1 MKPHNL
7 PAGRGQ
13 LPPGAIGHNRGV
25 VRSNYAFLAP
35 EGVLISRLPAYA
47 DTIVRFLASPV
58 LGARFVQFILEF
70 AKDGG
75 AVRPLQ
81 EEGIQ
86 HFYYVLSGAA
96 EIRIADGAAR
106 IMEQG
111 GFAYIPPGAAFTLR
125 SAKSQPARV
134 LGLRK
139 RYERADGIAQP
150 DAIVSSLDEVPI
162 TNHTGAEGR
171 GFQHLLP
178 FGDLRFDFEMNLM
191 RFQPGSYFPDVE
203 THIME
208 HGLYM
213 LQGQGLYFLGDE
225 WHEIWADD
233 FIWMGGFCP
242 QQFYPTGFGE
252 AVYLLYKNVNRDV
265 PL

>member
-1 MKPHNL
+1 V
-7 PAGRGQ
+7 Q
-13 LPPGAIGHNRGV
+13 EDGV
-25 VRSNYAFLAP
+25 
-35 EGVLISRLPAYA
+35 
-47 DTIVRFLASPV
+47 
-58 LGARFVQFILEF
+58 
-70 AKDGG
+70 
-75 AVRPLQ
+75 
-81 EEGIQ
+81 Q

-96 EIRIADGAAR
+96 EIRIGNGPAR
-106 IMEQG
+106 VMEHG
-111 GFAYIPPGAAFTLR
+111 GFAYIPPGEAFTLR
-125 SAKSQPARV
+125 AANAQPARI

-139 RYERADGIAQP
+139 RYEQAPGIAQP
-150 DAIVSSLDEVPI
+150 GAIVSSLSEVPI

-178 FGDLRFDFEMNLM
+178 FGDIRFDFGMNVM
-191 RFQPGSYFPDVE
+191 RFQPGAYFPDVE

-213 LQGQGLYFLGDE
+213 LEGQGLYFLGDE